1 MFAARDIVVELAQGI
16 TAHISV
22 SSVSKGSL
30 RYNSYQAGYRFG
42 CRKPRIPILPRG
54 DPNADSLVQMQA
66 DTNGIVHAARYTS
79 SGLGSSARAAGE
91 ACVVRPPASLWPPGR
106 ASLMRRASTMSAP
119 SRVSSERYRHLGTC
133 ARSRV
138 RVGPR
143 VGALWARVVRAGR
156 TYCCPGAGRPRA
168 CRCPSSSL
176 DGLRGG
182 AHVVCRVRCCS

>member
-1 MFAARDIVVELAQGI
+1 M
-16 TAHISV
+16 
-22 SSVSKGSL
+22 

-42 CRKPRIPILPRG
+42 CRTPRIPILPTG
-54 DPNADSLVQMQA
+54 DPNADSWVQMQA

-91 ACVVRPPASLWPPGR
+91 ACVVLPPASLWPPGR

-119 SRVSSERYRHLGTC
+119 SRVSSERCRHLGTC

-156 TYCCPGAGRPRA
+156 TYCWSPSCMPVSIQQPGRPAR
-168 CRCPSSSL
+168 RCTRRL
-176 DGLRGG
+176 QREVLQLTWLVGVGIK
-182 AHVVCRVRCCS
+182 AAVCEHVRLTWEEL